1 MERIARSIQNKKQ
14 DKIALVQ
21 IQPSVNS
28 LREGEEVLFN
38 NSNGMLVR
46 YRKQNGRL
54 WSSNMTDNGNML
66 VDKKIALFITKHF
79 LIILKKIYEVEHTIY
94 LGGRLEK
101 QQVWKL

>member
-46 YRKQNGRL
+46 YSKQNGRL

-66 VDKKIALFITKHF
+66 VDKKLTRIPNGPGLQTHPNIHLCKE
-79 LIILKKIYEVEHTIY
+79 LKPLVE
-94 LGGRLEK
+94 
-101 QQVWKL
+101 KLKE

>member
-38 NSNGMLVR
+38 NSNGISMIDSHSAYKGILR
-46 YRKQNGRL
+46 AQ
-54 WSSNMTDNGNML
+54 GNMVDGIYASKSKVSCMGL
-66 VDKKIALFITKHF
+66 VSELNNELGLR
-79 LIILKKIYEVEHTIY
+79 LIQK
-94 LGGRLEK
+94 
-101 QQVWKL
+101 